1 MKKKD
6 IKVLAIVAVIL
17 AIALV
22 VIYLFTSYRGPDGL
36 TFKEAQMLKKYGA
49 AEISKE
55 ELEEVIDLDKYNETI
70 AFYESDPSLG
80 DRIKHFFG
88 SGNGAP
94 SNTGQ
99 KEPSKNN
106 DKNDKDNS
114 NSNGGNTGNS
124 GNSGGSSSGG
134 ITEYEKYIAM
144 SPEKQQAY
152 FESFSD
158 PEDFFKWY
166 NKAKAEY
173 DKANRPDQEGGSIDI
188 GDYMD

>member
-22 VIYLFTSYRGPDGL
+22 IVYLFTSYRGPDGL

-55 ELEEVIDLDKYNETI
+55 ELEEAIDLDKYNETI
-70 AFYESDPSLG
+70 AFYNSDPSFG
-80 DRIKHFFG
+80 DRIKHLFGG
-88 SGNGAP
+88 SGDNSTAD
-94 SNTGQ
+94 T
-99 KEPSKNN
+99 KEPTNMGSNKDDKPSDSGNN
-106 DKNDKDNS
+106 
-114 NSNGGNTGNS
+114 NS
-124 GNSGGSSSGG
+124 GNSGGSSGG
-134 ITEYEKYIAM
+134 GLTEYEKYIAM

-166 NKAKAEY
+166 NTAKAEY
-173 DKANRPDQEGGSIDI
+173 DKKNDAVEVEGGSIDI